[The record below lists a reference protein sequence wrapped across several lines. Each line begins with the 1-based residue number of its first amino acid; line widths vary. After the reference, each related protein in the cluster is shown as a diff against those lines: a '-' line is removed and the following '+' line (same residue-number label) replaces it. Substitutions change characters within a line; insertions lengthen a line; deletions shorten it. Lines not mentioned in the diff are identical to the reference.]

1 MFIRDMVYIVL
12 VVLVSLIEVYV
23 SWRLGLFKEFGSDGK
38 VPEWLLILLTFLI
51 LVGMQLLSPILFILS
66 LTFIIIPFL
75 VDTVSRLLDRRRPV
89 GRRRR
94 PAGRLNIQKPAS
106 TNRITYWRDNK
117 HSSQKNTISS
127 DVWKGDND
135 DITISID
142 FSKDEEG
149 C

>member
-1 MFIRDMVYIVL
+1 MFIRDMVYVVL

-23 SWRLGLFKEFGSDGK
+23 FWRLGLFKEFGSDGK

-75 VDTVSRLLDRRRPV
+75 VDIASRLVD
-89 GRRRR
+89 RRR

>member
-66 LTFIIIPFL
+66 LTFIIAPFL
-75 VDTVSRLLDRRRPV
+75 VDIASRLVD
-89 GRRRR
+89 RRR

-106 TNRITYWRDNK
+106 TSRITYWRDNK
-117 HSSQKNTISS
+117 HSLQKNTISS
-127 DVWKGDND
+127 DVWKGAND